1 MGRGMWDVP
10 TRPRAEPGQWKE
22 IVWAYHRGGV
32 GGALLGLTICW
43 IFVVRG
49 RFENLRTTRFRF
61 LFGGKTDLQHG
72 LKMTIFDQNDPY
84 KWNPVFGK
92 DQDEHVTVWW

>member
-32 GGALLGLTICW
+32 GGALL
-43 IFVVRG
+43 VSY
-49 RFENLRTTRFRF
+49 NLLDFCGERSF
-61 LFGGKTDLQHG
+61 
-72 LKMTIFDQNDPY
+72 
-84 KWNPVFGK
+84 
-92 DQDEHVTVWW
+92 